1 MKHLYKADSNAMA
14 FYIVE
19 DFKTDQAIIVDWDLS
34 DDEENELIASF
45 ENGTL
50 DYTANGCKWESTESA
65 YGSTFYRIRL
75 A

>member
-1 MKHLYKADSNAMA
+1 MKHLYKAESNAMT

-19 DFKTDQAIIVDWDLS
+19 DFKMDQAIIVDWDLS
-34 DDEENELIASF
+34 DEEENELIAAF

-50 DYTANGCKWESTESA
+50 DYTANGCEWEDCESSYA
-65 YGSTFYRIRL
+65 GLFYRKCL